1 MHMKY
6 RVRGWRSTNV
16 VQSTQQAGLLSRSDY
31 RIEGKYWMVD
41 EHEQWIERREVNA
54 FVRPC

>member
-41 EHEQWIERREVNA
+41 EHEQWIER
-54 FVRPC
+54 